1 MQNFRIGLIGAGK
14 MGSAMLLGA
23 LRSKAVLAENCWVY
37 SRRSESVQAL
47 QQHFAVNHAT
57 QLAELLQQVDAVVLA
72 TKPKDL
78 PALLGQLAQIDPVKK
93 PLYISLA
100 AGVSITQIRTLLA
113 GSQVVRVMPNTPL
126 LVGEGM
132 SVYAVEG
139 ELAPQHQAI
148 VQSLFQASGRLQQL
162 SEEYMNAATGLS
174 GAGPAFCFSVLEGLY
189 SGGVAMGL
197 PAAQAVELAAQ
208 TMLGAAKMV
217 LESGL
222 HPAQLRDQVCSPA
235 GATIEGVLKLEQH
248 AVRAALHEA
257 VVAAA
262 RRSAEL
268 ALPACSPR

>member
-1 MQNFRIGLIGAGK
+1 MQNFTVGLIGAGK

-23 LRSKAVLAENCWVY
+23 LRSGAVLPSNCWVY
-37 SRRSESVQAL
+37 SRRVASVQAL
-47 QQHFAVNHAT
+47 QEHFAVNHAHDLP
-57 QLAELLQQVDAVVLA
+57 QLLQQVDVVVLA

-78 PALLGQLAQIDPVKK
+78 PSVLGALAGIQVDKK

-100 AGVSITQIRTLLA
+100 AGISIEQMRQYLGDA
-113 GSQVVRVMPNTPL
+113 QVVRVMPNTPL

-132 SVYAVEG
+132 SVYALQG
-139 ELAPQHQAI
+139 ELEPHRQAM
-148 VQSLFQASGRLQQL
+148 VDALFKASGRLLQL

-174 GAGPAFCFSVLEGLY
+174 GAGPAYCFTVMEGLY

-197 PAAQAVELAAQ
+197 PAATALELAAQ

-217 LESGL
+217 LESGF

-235 GATIEGVLKLEQH
+235 GATIEGVVRIEQH
-248 AVRAALHEA
+248 AVRAAMHEA

-268 ALPACSPR
+268 SQAVGR